1 MEVCP
6 GQVTAVESDHCA
18 VDPDAFSHL
27 TGHHRPGDFTMAW
40 HQQFGCGDAK
50 VRDGQWVFKAC
61 VPWINSANSAVAS
74 TVSTAMARR
83 NRP

>member
-50 VRDGQWVFKAC
+50 VRERSMGLQSLC
-61 VPWINSANSAVAS
+61 AVDQ
-74 TVSTAMARR
+74 VS
-83 NRP
+83 